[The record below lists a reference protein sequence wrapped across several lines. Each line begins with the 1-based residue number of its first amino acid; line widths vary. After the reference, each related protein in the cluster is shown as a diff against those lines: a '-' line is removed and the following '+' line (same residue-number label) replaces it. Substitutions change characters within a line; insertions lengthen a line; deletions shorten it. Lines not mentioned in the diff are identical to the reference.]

1 LGGNGVLRLLS
12 ACHITRHVLLLLQ
25 VDEDLDHMVSWEE
38 FRLMYQ
44 HHNP

>member
-1 LGGNGVLRLLS
+1 MLRLLS
-12 ACHITRHVLLLLQ
+12 ACRIMRHVLLLQ